1 MRLERQVAFWLCGLA
16 VLVAL
21 LWVLGGVL
29 LPFAA
34 ALALGYVL
42 NPVADRLER
51 LGLPR
56 LGAVLVILVLF
67 LIGFIA
73 VLVLVVPVLAH
84 QFGAFVDSLPGYVS

>member
-51 LGLPR
+51 LG
-56 LGAVLVILVLF
+56 
-67 LIGFIA
+67 
-73 VLVLVVPVLAH
+73 
-84 QFGAFVDSLPGYVS
+84 